1 MLIFVPN
8 KFEFDSVDDYLLIKF
23 PSVIT
28 PDKFALAWKIKVDGF
43 CWIDT
48 AWQTNKQVKQINQ
61 TRREGMKEARM
72 IRVSPLVMPSVRF
85 VLKSWQFVIG
95 PLTHSK

>member
-1 MLIFVPN
+1 MLIFIPN

-28 PDKFALAWKIKVDGF
+28 PDKFALAWKIKGDGF
-43 CWIDT
+43 CWIDDT

-61 TRREGMKEARM
+61 TRREGMKDARM
-72 IRVSPLVMPSVRF
+72 IR
-85 VLKSWQFVIG
+85 IG
-95 PLTHSK
+95 